1 MPPELPIG
9 SATKKQAVTSAPGDN
24 DRGQARHSQNR
35 VADRRREAQAE
46 LGKQLNNA
54 GQPQGGNKEIE
65 PKNPTSVTAVDKRE
79 EVSSL
84 AKNKEKESG
93 LPENPPSTEKSLKNW
108 HNFTKDEKSEKVEE
122 LAKEYKAKFEKP
134 PTKFAFE
141 LVREPEPEPEPE
153 FELESDYDSDCSSEA
168 EVNLFNENGEAG
180 EDAFTYLR

>member
-108 HNFTKDEKSEKVEE
+108 DNFTKDEKSEKVEE
-122 LAKEYKAKFEKP
+122 LAKEYKAKFERPQKIV
-134 PTKFAFE
+134 AFD
-141 LVREPEPEPEPE
+141 LVY
-153 FELESDYDSDCSSEA
+153 ESDYDSDCSSEA